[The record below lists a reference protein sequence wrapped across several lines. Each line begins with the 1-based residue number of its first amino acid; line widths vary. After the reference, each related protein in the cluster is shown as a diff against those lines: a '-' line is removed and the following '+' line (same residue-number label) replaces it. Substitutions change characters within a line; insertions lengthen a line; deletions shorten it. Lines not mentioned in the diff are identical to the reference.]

1 MQSTILH
8 LGATFKIASLDADD
22 VDNDVDASLVALDEV
37 DQVVGGRVVRRN
49 RLVVGKLGLD
59 GLGELLPELNTEK
72 ILSVQRLLKLK
83 AAGSLVIN

>member
-22 VDNDVDASLVALDEV
+22 VDASLVALDEV
-37 DQVVGGRVVRRN
+37 DQVVGGRVVRSN

-72 ILSVQRLLKLK
+72 ILS
-83 AAGSLVIN
+83 A

>member
-22 VDNDVDASLVALDEV
+22 VDDVDASLVALDEV